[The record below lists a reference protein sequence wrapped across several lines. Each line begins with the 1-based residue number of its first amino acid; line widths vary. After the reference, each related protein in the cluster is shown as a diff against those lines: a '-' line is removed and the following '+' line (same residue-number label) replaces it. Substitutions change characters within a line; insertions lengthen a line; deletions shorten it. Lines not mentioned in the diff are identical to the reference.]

1 MLSSACCLQVKRHV
15 ILESDPYSGY
25 GWIRDVLYS
34 TELRP
39 DLPLLRPS
47 LTPWDS
53 RPFLKFLSVPH
64 SMQEALMACVCRF
77 QRFSGFGR

>member
-15 ILESDPYSGY
+15 IVESDPYSGNCR
-25 GWIRDVLYS
+25 IRDVLYS

-39 DLPLLRPS
+39 ELPLLLPS

-53 RPFLKFLSVPH
+53 RPFLKILTVPH
-64 SMQEALMACVCRF
+64 SMQEALMACVSLSEVLRL
-77 QRFSGFGR
+77 